1 MYQYF
6 EPQIM
11 TFLWE
16 NVANK
21 TVHIDSLKQYKMDIK
36 GFFDDPKTIYH
47 VNTAIGVDREL
58 SWRYSQRDMRR
69 IQNILK
75 EIQLEIDND

>member
-1 MYQYF
+1 MNHTQTDAY
-6 EPQIM
+6 
-11 TFLWE
+11 
-16 NVANK
+16 
-21 TVHIDSLKQYKMDIK
+21 IDSLKQYKMDIK